1 MPALQFATPLLLCL
15 VCVEL
20 SDVVFAFDSVPAV
33 FGVTQGALTPP
44 PLPLAPPCSRPHTAV
59 TRCTHPPTYLTHPST
74 LHPHPRSDPLVV
86 YSSNIFAIAGLRSL
100 FGVLSKAVSQLEY
113 LEKAVGLVL
122 GVISAKLAAEAFD
135 VEILTPL
142 QRCRGDT

>member
-1 MPALQFATPLLLCL
+1 MTWCSRLTPSPRSSASHKVPSRPLLS
-15 VCVEL
+15 L
-20 SDVVFAFDSVPAV
+20 S
-33 FGVTQGALTPP
+33 
-44 PLPLAPPCSRPHTAV
+44 PLPAHAHTRLGRVA
-59 TRCTHPPTYLTHPST
+59 PTYLTHPPT